1 MQNSYLLSPN
11 SYLNKGVFDMNKID
25 LIALDLDGTLLDPAG
40 QVAQSSKDAIAQAK
54 EAGVEVVLST
64 GRAAP
69 EAAYFAQEAGCGILA
84 AALGGAV
91 LCDARTG
98 AHLRRWD
105 FPEKAGREALRL
117 CLERSIELM
126 IFAGEAIVLDPYSK
140 QRLMEYYPFP
150 AFHNNAV
157 VTEDPMGYILEHN
170 LPITKLHGD
179 GDPASYPLKE
189 LAALE
194 GVSLT
199 SSSDRD
205 FELVPAGVGKGRT
218 LALLAMMRGVPLERC
233 AAVGD
238 SDNDRSMLEAVGT
251 PIAMGN
257 AAPALKAL
265 AQYVTADNGH
275 GGVAQ
280 AIRWCLETGA

>member
-1 MQNSYLLSPN
+1 M
-11 SYLNKGVFDMNKID
+11 KKID
-25 LIALDLDGTLLDPAG
+25 LIALDLDGTLLDPSGRVTQA
-40 QVAQSSKDAIAQAK
+40 SKDAIAQARA
-54 EAGVEVVLST
+54 AGVEVFLAT

-69 EAAYFAQEAGCGILA
+69 EAAYFAQEAGCGVLA

-91 LCDARTG
+91 MCDARTG

-105 FPEKAGREALRL
+105 LPRETGRRALEL
-117 CLERSIELM
+117 CLNREIVLM

-140 QRLMEYYPFP
+140 KLLMEHYPFP
-150 AFHNNAV
+150 CFHDNSV
-157 VTEDPMGYILEHN
+157 VAEDPIAYLEEHD
-170 LPITKLHGD
+170 LPLTKLHGD

-199 SSSDRD
+199 ASSDRD
-205 FELVPAGVGKGRT
+205 FELVPAKVGKGRT
-218 LALLAMMRGVPLERC
+218 LALMSLLRGVPLERC

-238 SDNDRSMLEAVGT
+238 SPNDLSMLEVVGT

-257 AAPALKAL
+257 ANPQVKA
-265 AQYVTADNGH
+265 AARYVAADNGH
-275 GGVAQ
+275 DGVAE
-280 AIRWCLETGA
+280 AIRWCLEQNT

>member
-1 MQNSYLLSPN
+1 MRN
-11 SYLNKGVFDMNKID
+11 ID
-25 LIALDLDGTLLDPAG
+25 LIALDLDGTLLDPSG
-40 QVAQSSKDAIAQAK
+40 RVAQSSKEAIAQAR

-105 FPEKAGREALRL
+105 FPQEIGRRALEL
-117 CLERSIELM
+117 CLGRGIELM
-126 IFAGEAIVLDPYSK
+126 IFAGPAILLDPFSKESLMRSYPYSC
-140 QRLMEYYPFP
+140 
-150 AFHNNAV
+150 FHDNAV
-157 VTEDPMGYILEHN
+157 VTPDPLAYIQAHN

-179 GDPASYPLKE
+179 GNPDSYPLKE

-199 SSSDRD
+199 ASSDRD
-205 FELVPAGVGKGRT
+205 FELVPAGVSKGRT
-218 LALLAMMRGVPLERC
+218 LALLSIMRGAPLSRC

-238 SDNDRSMLEAVGT
+238 SANDLSMLQAVGT

-257 AAPALKAL
+257 ANAQVKA
-265 AQYVTADNGH
+265 AARYVTADNGSD
-275 GGVAQ
+275 GVAQ
-280 AIRWCLETGA
+280 AIRWCLSQNR